1 MGAESI
7 RRHGVVVAVGVCALM
22 LAAGFA
28 LKAQCLQPWADFH
41 QYSSLCYND
50 IQPLWS
56 AREVDARTFPYIEG
70 RLAGGELVGGAV
82 EYPVLT
88 GLFMWATGAF
98 ANTFNEYLVHS
109 ALWLAPFGLL
119 TAWLLAK
126 MAGWRALLFSAA
138 PAIVLYAFHNW
149 DLLVVAAGTG
159 GFFLWRRG
167 QSVWAAAAFGVGA
180 ALKMYPIL
188 FVAPL
193 VLEALHGRAF
203 RRALL
208 IAATA
213 LGVIVLINLPF
224 ALGGF
229 DGWAAT
235 YEFHAQRGPNTDN
248 IWALRDFG
256 PIHLPTLE
264 PGPLNLLTGLL
275 SAALFVL
282 ALAIGWRRSRLLG
295 WYPVVAVSAAL
306 LTAFLL
312 FNKVHSPQ
320 YVLWLLPFFVLLRVS
335 IGWWAAYSVADIAVY
350 VGVFRF
356 FYESCATNACSF
368 FAEPT
373 TWQRIMTAGV
383 FVRALLLA
391 GLFVVWLRSE
401 ESPESDRGTRP
412 ARVVSHPLAK
422 VASSEQGDQSPTHES
437 REGRC

>member
-1 MGAESI
+1 M
-7 RRHGVVVAVGVCALM
+7 GVCALM

-28 LKAQCLQPWADFH
+28 LKAQCLQPWTDFH
-41 QYSSLCYND
+41 QYSGLCYND

-56 AREVDARTFPYIEG
+56 AREVDARTFPYIDG
-70 RLAGGELVGGAV
+70 GLAGGELVGGAI
-82 EYPVLT
+82 EYPVLM
-88 GLFMWATGAF
+88 GLFMWASGAF
-98 ANTFNEYLVHS
+98 ASTFNEYLVHS
-109 ALWLAPFGLL
+109 ALLLAPFGLL

-149 DLLVVAAGTG
+149 DLLVVAAATG
-159 GFFLWRRG
+159 GFWLWRRG
-167 QSVWAAAAFGVGA
+167 QPVWAAVAFGVGA

-188 FVAPL
+188 FVGPL
-193 VLEALHGRAF
+193 VLEALHRRAI

-208 IAATA
+208 VASTA

-224 ALGGF
+224 AVGGF

-256 PIHLPTLE
+256 PIHLPVLE

-275 SAALFVL
+275 SASLFVV
-282 ALAIGWRRSRLLG
+282 ALVIGWMRSRKLG
-295 WYPVVAVSAAL
+295 RYPVVAVSAAL

-320 YVLWLLPFFVLLRVS
+320 YVLWLLPFFALLRVP
-335 IGWWAAYSVADIAVY
+335 IGWWTAYSVADIAVY

-356 FYESCATNACSF
+356 FYESCATNACAF

-373 TWQRIMTAGV
+373 SWQRIMTAGV
-383 FVRALLLA
+383 FVRALLLT
-391 GLFVVWLRSE
+391 GLFVVWLWSE
-401 ESPESDRGTRP
+401 GSSDSDRETRQARVASYP
-412 ARVVSHPLAK
+412 LARVV
-422 VASSEQGDQSPTHES
+422 SSEQGDRSLTPES
-437 REGRC
+437 